1 MLDLMK
7 TSQFFNFPGC
17 KQQCGDGFFYLYI
30 SHVTVVKA
38 FSSGCF
44 SIVNRYKELPA
55 STDSLV
61 SYFYAVTSE
70 VSVIARTF
78 HVVS

>member
-1 MLDLMK
+1 M
-7 TSQFFNFPGC
+7 
-17 KQQCGDGFFYLYI
+17 
-30 SHVTVVKA
+30 VTDFLFINLVKA

-44 SIVNRYKELPA
+44 SIVNRYRELPA

-61 SYFYAVTSE
+61 SYSYGVTSE